1 MKAYAQ
7 YIIKLARA
15 LRKCSTVAEKMLWKK
30 LRNRSLGGLKFK
42 RQHPIERYIVDF
54 YCDELKLIVEV
65 EGGIHNEQK
74 QILYDRVKFRDLA
87 LSGHNILRIQNDE
100 VFKDINSVLEKIIN
114 YKNLSPSPSPIRR
127 GERMPLSKPGV
138 RLPLSGKTIL
148 ITRSKE
154 QAKDFIQ
161 AIESRGGNA
170 ISFPTIS
177 IEDPDSWKECDDAIK
192 NISSFDGIIFTSQN
206 AVNKFFTRPNYSLHS
221 ALSSKLI
228 FSVGEKTK
236 SAIEKYNLNVTT
248 IPEVYTAESLGE
260 TMRSLG
266 VEGKRFLF
274 PRGNLG
280 REVLVEM
287 LNSLG
292 AVVKPVIV
300 FKTSKPNID
309 NADSIKSKIL
319 FGEIDIVTFTSPSA
333 VKNFFSLF
341 TEKNKTEFAKN
352 TIFAVIGDITA
363 EALKSLDVNPT
374 IIAKPSTTEGMIIA
388 IEKYLSIGLDEYLI

>member
-300 FKTSKPNID
+300 
-309 NADSIKSKIL
+309 
-319 FGEIDIVTFTSPSA
+319 
-333 VKNFFSLF
+333 
-341 TEKNKTEFAKN
+341 
-352 TIFAVIGDITA
+352 
-363 EALKSLDVNPT
+363 
-374 IIAKPSTTEGMIIA
+374 
-388 IEKYLSIGLDEYLI
+388 